1 MRKWRLAVLN
11 KPLQRNSTVKYKNK
25 SILYISYIIIV
36 ELRCRCL
43 FFVKTAKNSG
53 RSCASKRPARGETLA
68 FFFVY
73 SHRGKPAGCLRARVK
88 SL

>member
-25 SILYISYIIIV
+25 SILYIFYIIIV
-36 ELRCRCL
+36 ELRCRCF

-53 RSCASKRPARGETLA
+53 RSCASKRPARGGTLA
-68 FFFVY
+68 FFFY
-73 SHRGKPAGCLRARVK
+73 SHRGKPAGCLRARGK
-88 SL
+88 SV

>member
-36 ELRCRCL
+36 ELRCRC
-43 FFVKTAKNSG
+43 
-53 RSCASKRPARGETLA
+53 
-68 FFFVY
+68 FFFPLAVQDQ
-73 SHRGKPAGCLRARVK
+73 VK
-88 SL
+88 NGLNGAEEKVR